1 VLNKEELYGM
11 KENKELEESYQE
23 SRRQQKERQKDIVD
37 TMISSDKKTDLVE
50 TIIERKRKEMNDKKL

>member
-1 VLNKEELYGM
+1 MLNKEELYGM

>member
-1 VLNKEELYGM
+1 MSNKEELYGM

-50 TIIERKRKEMNDKKL
+50 TIIERKRAEMNDKKL

>member
-1 VLNKEELYGM
+1 M

>member
-50 TIIERKRKEMNDKKL
+50 TIIERKRAEMNDKKL